1 MAKKKMKKLSPRSE
15 QKKSNSAFVQ
25 ESPWSH
31 VLEEVHQGWE
41 LRKDLISKIEKKLK
55 GKVIVYF
62 SSFYDEDVMMSDM
75 DAEMIEGILA
85 IEHSGGKIILIL
97 NSAGGSGL
105 AAERIVNVC
114 RAYSSGQFEVIVPHM
129 AKSAATLIC
138 FGASSIRM
146 SATAELGPVD
156 PQVKYLNDAT
166 GEKDWISAQEYIRSY
181 EQLMEKAVS
190 GEAERIETLVQQLA
204 RYDARYIEQLKSA
217 QALSEDIS
225 LKLLHSGMMSHLSEE
240 KIKSKISPFLIQE
253 KTQSHSRMITM
264 TEAKEHGLKIN
275 EIQLQSEL
283 WNWLWELYIR
293 ANFAV
298 SARSRKIIETSR
310 SGVGT

>member
-1 MAKKKMKKLSPRSE
+1 MAKKKKVSPRTE
-15 QKKSNSAFVQ
+15 QKSTNRSFIKESA
-25 ESPWSH
+25 WSR
-31 VLEEVHQGWE
+31 VVEEVGQGWE
-41 LRKDLISKIEKKLK
+41 LRKELIGKIERRLR
-55 GKVIVYF
+55 GTVIVYF

-85 IEHSGGKIILIL
+85 VEHSGGKIILIL

-114 RAYSSGQFEVIVPHM
+114 RSYSAGRFEVIVPHM

-138 FGASSIRM
+138 FGASRIHM

-156 PQVKYLNDAT
+156 PQVKYRNDAT
-166 GEKDWISAQEYIRSY
+166 GEKEWISAQEYVRSY

-190 GEAERIETLVQQLA
+190 GEAKRIETLVQQLA

-217 QALSEDIS
+217 QALSESIS
-225 LKLLHSGMMSHLSEE
+225 IKLLQSGMMSRFTEDT
-240 KIKSKISPFLIQE
+240 IRSKISPFLIQA
-253 KTQSHSRMITM
+253 KTKSHSRMINM
-264 TEAKEHGLKIN
+264 AEAKQHGLRIN
-275 EIQLQSEL
+275 EILLQSEL

-293 ANFAV
+293 ANWAV
-298 SARSRKIIETSR
+298 SARSRKILESAR
-310 SGVGT
+310 SGIGT